1 MKPPPRLTI
10 TDAKDMPYAELLDAA
25 YDLVN
30 QYAVPE
36 EPETMD
42 ARVDRLERSLDELPD
57 IYAWLLQLES
67 WFDHWADLYAAQFNQ
82 RSLEYKQMRER
93 RDAMAK
99 AASAAKLRYEGASR
113 VLTKIMNFEVENRMP
128 RSR

>member
-1 MKPPPRLTI
+1 MAPPRLTI
-10 TDAKDMPYAELLDAA
+10 ADAKAMPYADLLDAA
-25 YDLVN
+25 YGLVD

-36 EPETMD
+36 EQETTD
-42 ARVDRLERSLDELPD
+42 QRVERLERSLDELPD

-93 RDAMAK
+93 RDAMQK